1 MTSSNKANIVSV
13 GLSFSEKF
21 MPSPATQPDTPFKW
35 SPPATFNFA
44 GDVVDR
50 WAQDPARLALICVD
64 AAGTETRWTY
74 ADIAKRSAQ
83 LAHLLT
89 EQGLKQGDRVI
100 VMLPR
105 IAEWQIAM
113 TALLRLGAIPV
124 PCITMLTPKDIA
136 YRVEHAGAVGAITRS
151 VDAHKFSSIY
161 AVTVRISVGAA
172 PENWTELDD
181 ALKLPSS
188 FAPIPTKAEDPA
200 TLYYTSGSTGAPKGI
215 THAARALWAWSN
227 SAIHWL
233 GLNEH
238 ERIWC
243 TADTGW
249 SKAGTSILFGPW
261 SQGAS
266 VLFYDGPFEPAKRLE
281 LLSKYEVTCFCAS
294 ATELRQLVL
303 QDFSGVSLPKLRA
316 TVSAGESVNPEV
328 IHRWKALTG
337 TTVLDGYGQTETLM
351 TVTNRPGWPVKPG
364 SMGRALPGVDTAVRT
379 SDGKATTTAAHGE
392 LMIGLPNPQVML
404 GYWDD
409 EARTAAS
416 TIEIDGR
423 QWFPTGDNVEI
434 DADGYIFYTGR
445 ADDIINSSGYR
456 IGHQEVENALSEH
469 PAAQECAVASV
480 PDDERGELV
489 KAWIIL
495 ADGYTASG
503 ELAAELQR
511 YTKAATAPYKYPRAI
526 EFVSDLPKTVTG
538 KIRRNVL
545 RESSPK

>member
-1 MTSSNKANIVSV
+1 
-13 GLSFSEKF
+13 
-21 MPSPATQPDTPFKW
+21 MPTTAAHNDKTFKW
-35 SPPATFNFA
+35 SLPTHFNFA

-50 WAQDPARLALICVD
+50 WAEDAERLALICVD
-64 AAGTETRWTY
+64 ATGAETRWTY
-74 ADIAKRSAQ
+74 AEIAKRSAQ
-83 LAHLLT
+83 LAHLLAK
-89 EQGLKQGDRVI
+89 QGLKQGDRVI

-105 IAEWQIAM
+105 IVEWQIAM
-113 TALLRLGAIPV
+113 TAVLRLGAVPI

-136 YRVEHAGAVGAITRS
+136 YRVQHAQAVGAITRS
-151 VDAHKFSSIY
+151 VDAEKFSGLDT
-161 AVTVRISVGAA
+161 VTVRVAVGDAT
-172 PENWTELDD
+172 ENW
-181 ALKLPSS
+181 ALFDESLKEPSS
-188 FAPIPTKAEDPA
+188 FAPAQTKIEDSA
-200 TLYYTSGSTGAPKGI
+200 ILYYTSGSTGAPKGV

-266 VLFYDGPFEPAKRLE
+266 VLFYDGPFDPAKRLE
-281 LLSKYEVTCFCAS
+281 LLAKYEITCFCAA

-364 SMGRALPGVDTAVRT
+364 SMGRALPGVETAVRT
-379 SDGKATTTAAHGE
+379 SDGQAATTAARGE

-423 QWFPTGDNVEI
+423 KWFPTGDNVEI
-434 DADGYIFYTGR
+434 DAEGYIFYTGR

-456 IGHQEVENALSEH
+456 IGPQEVENALSEH
-469 PAAQECAVASV
+469 PAVQECAVAGI

-495 ADGYTASG
+495 KAGYVAG
-503 ELAAELQR
+503 DELAAELQQH
-511 YTKAATAPYKYPRAI
+511 TKTATAPYKYPRAI

-545 RESSPK
+545 RESGKK